1 MKSQSITARAL
12 AVVPAAAGAVA
23 LWCALF
29 AHGAAAAQDAQQ
41 QQVDKRKL
49 TTVQT
54 AAADCGDVN
63 KAVVVRY
70 LNLPFGEATFNYV
83 ETGKDPANG
92 GYYSGRTWPI
102 AHLRLAAPA
111 THEGKLL
118 APGDYVIYLTPRDPA
133 KNSAMTLSVASFKPA
148 QIGGTFLKAGDV
160 FLDTPKDAQVVTRK
174 TVKFARGASKV
185 DELQVWVGKQNDQVD
200 IKFHYGDRTLV
211 ETLKLK

>member
-1 MKSQSITARAL
+1 MKSHGNKGHASVNAL
-12 AVVPAAAGAVA
+12 AAAVVA
-23 LWCALF
+23 LCALL
-29 AHGAAAAQDAQQ
+29 AHAASAQDA
-41 QQVDKRKL
+41 QVDKRKL

-63 KAVVVRY
+63 HAVVVRY

-83 ETGKDPANG
+83 ETGKDPRNG

-111 THEGKLL
+111 THDGKQL

-133 KNSAMTLSVASFKPA
+133 KDADMTLTVASFKPA

-160 FLDTPKDAQVVTRK
+160 FADTPKDAQVVSQK
-174 TVKFARGASKV
+174 KVKFARGASKV
-185 DELQVWVGKQNDQVD
+185 DELQVWVGKQNDKVD

-211 ETLKLK
+211 ETLKIK

>member
-1 MKSQSITARAL
+1 LFSTL
-12 AVVPAAAGAVA
+12 AVAT
-23 LWCALF
+23 LCALC
-29 AHGAAAAQDAQQ
+29 ALCASSAAAQGEG
-41 QQVDKRKL
+41 VDRRKL
-49 TTVQT
+49 TSIQT

-63 KAVVVRY
+63 HAVVVRY

-111 THEGKLL
+111 THEGKNL
-118 APGDYVIYLTPRDPA
+118 APGDYVIYITPRNPQ
-133 KNSAMTLSVASFKPA
+133 KNTDMTLTVASFKPA
-148 QIGGTFLKAGDV
+148 QTGGTFLKAGDV
-160 FLDTPKDAQVVTRK
+160 FVDTPKDTQVVSQK
-174 TVKFARGASKV
+174 KVKFERGASKV
-185 DELQVWVGKQNDQVD
+185 DELQVWVGKQNDKVD

>member
-1 MKSQSITARAL
+1 MKPHAIKARAS
-12 AVVPAAAGAVA
+12 AVA
-23 LWCALF
+23 LAALCFCALF
-29 AHGAAAAQDAQQ
+29 AHGAAAQDAQ

-111 THEGKLL
+111 THEGKPL

-133 KNSAMTLSVASFKPA
+133 KNAAMTLSVASFKPA
-148 QIGGTFLKAGDV
+148 QTGGTFLKAGDV
-160 FLDTPKDAQVVTRK
+160 FIDTPKDAQVVTRK

-200 IKFHYGDRTLV
+200 IKFHYGDRTLI

>member
-1 MKSQSITARAL
+1 MKSHGTKGRASRPAAVAL
-12 AVVPAAAGAVA
+12 AAVALCALLAQAAAG
-23 LWCALF
+23 
-29 AHGAAAAQDAQQ
+29 QDT
-41 QQVDKRKL
+41 QVDKRKL

-111 THEGKLL
+111 THDGKML
-118 APGDYVIYLTPRDPA
+118 APGDYVIYLTPRNTE
-133 KNSAMTLSVASFKPA
+133 KNTDMTLTVASFKPA

-160 FLDTPKDAQVVTRK
+160 FVETPKDAQVVSQK
-174 TVKFARGASKV
+174 KVKFERGASKV
-185 DELQVWVGKQNDQVD
+185 DELQVWVGKQQDKVD

>member
-1 MKSQSITARAL
+1 MKSHGMISRASVVAL
-12 AVVPAAAGAVA
+12 AAVA
-23 LWCALF
+23 LCALF
-29 AHGAAAAQDAQQ
+29 AHAASAQDG
-41 QQVDKRKL
+41 QVDKRKL
-49 TTVQT
+49 TTIQT

-111 THEGKLL
+111 THDGKRL
-118 APGDYVIYLTPRDPA
+118 APGEYVIYITPRDPA
-133 KNSAMTLSVASFKPA
+133 KNADMTLTVASFKPA
-148 QIGGTFLKAGDV
+148 QTGGTFLKPGDV
-160 FLDTPKDAQVVTRK
+160 FVETPKDAQVVSQK
-174 TVKFARGASKV
+174 KVKFARGASKV
-185 DELQVWVGKQNDQVD
+185 DELQVWVGKQNDKVD

-211 ETLKLK
+211 ETLNLK